1 MSKNDLSESSM
12 GLPGGRRLKPAYR
25 TLENENAGF
34 GFNPIEDSL
43 ARGDLNIFRRLGP
56 SRLSILLENY

>member
-1 MSKNDLSESSM
+1 
-12 GLPGGRRLKPAYR
+12 LKPAYR

-43 ARGDLNIFRRLGP
+43 ARGDLNIFSRFSATSIIDFIGKLLGTKH
-56 SRLSILLENY
+56 I